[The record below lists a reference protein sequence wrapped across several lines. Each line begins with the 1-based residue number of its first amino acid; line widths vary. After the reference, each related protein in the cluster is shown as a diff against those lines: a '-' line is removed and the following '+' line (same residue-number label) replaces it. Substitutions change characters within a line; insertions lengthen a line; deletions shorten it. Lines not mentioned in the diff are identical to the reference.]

1 MPRSYN
7 FPFSNM
13 KTLTLGLI
21 IILSLLPKHLT
32 AQGNTGAIAG
42 AAALAIG
49 AGIIAS
55 IEDSEER
62 AELRATQHILSN
74 YPELTNFSLKT
85 LDFQG
90 KKLKDMSSVSV
101 ISYKVQEFT
110 PMDEPKLNGKK
121 WVLFGFTSF
130 GWINEYGIDFS
141 KVQWFLIDRAEWMKL
156 MIAYAK
162 VASAEKNE
170 SILKQKVERGLID
183 KKGIRNG
190 GSIVVPFYKKMEEDM
205 YLSVD
210 YSDDI
215 KLVYNE
221 RSLGIFLKK
230 TGNLVQIRNAELI
243 KTHEYLFEQ

>member
-1 MPRSYN
+1 
-7 FPFSNM
+7 M
-13 KTLTLGLI
+13 KKGALGILI
-21 IILSLLPKHLT
+21 VLSLLPKQLN
-32 AQGNTGAIAG
+32 AQSNTGVIAG
-42 AAALAIG
+42 AAAGVMAIG

-55 IEDSEER
+55 IEDSKER
-62 AELRATQHILSN
+62 AELRATQHVLMN
-74 YPELTNFSLKT
+74 YPELKSFSLKT
-85 LDFQG
+85 LDFEG

-101 ISYKVQEFT
+101 ISFKVQEFT

-130 GWINEYGIDFS
+130 GWISEQGIDFS
-141 KVQWFLIDRAEWMKL
+141 KVQWFLIDRTEWMK
-156 MIAYAK
+156 MMVAYAK

-170 SILKQKVERGLID
+170 STLKQKVERGLID

-190 GSIVVPFYKKMEEDM
+190 GSIAVPFYKKMEEDM
-205 YLSVD
+205 YLTVD
-210 YSDDI
+210 YSDDM